1 MISKIIMFDVDG
13 DKSLVVADST
23 LIKVAERECSDV
35 VPLYYP
41 MAKAGAVQ
49 ITPLSLYDGMVAAW
63 TGGNIGEI
71 SNQITKIWNSDYPD
85 KDAVKILCMLNN
97 FTIDQLVA

>member
-1 MISKIIMFDVDG
+1 MNDG
-13 DKSLVVADST
+13 DKSLVVADDTIIS
-23 LIKVAERECSDV
+23 VAERECADV

-49 ITPLSLYDGMVAAW
+49 ITPESLYDGMVAAW

-71 SNQITKIWNSDYPD
+71 SNSITKIFNSEVPD
-85 KDAVKILCMLNN
+85 TDVVKVLCMENN
-97 FTIDQLVA
+97 FVIDQLVA